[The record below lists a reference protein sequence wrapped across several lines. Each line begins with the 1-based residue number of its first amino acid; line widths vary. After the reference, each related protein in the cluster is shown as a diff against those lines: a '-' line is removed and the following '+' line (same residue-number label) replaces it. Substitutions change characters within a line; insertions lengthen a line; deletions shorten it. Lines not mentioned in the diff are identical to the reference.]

1 MTWSGFIASATVA
14 TLVVGSSLVLALHRI
29 QKLDAARV
37 LRGE

>member
-1 MTWSGFIASATVA
+1 VA
-14 TLVVGSSLVLALHRI
+14 ALVVGASLALALHRI